1 MKTYNSGFY
10 TLMDEAGLLN
20 SQNFSLYIDNV
31 LGYGNTQ
38 ALKLDGFS
46 FEPVNQLDFDY
57 RQLQIENQLKVMA
70 TYTDKDS
77 EAIPFGT
84 KGFESS
90 YGVIPRQKAR
100 AIMDEDDY
108 RKYLIAVQQLSFS
121 NMTAKQYALDILF
134 NKLSEITSAHETA
147 MTYQRDQMVS
157 NRGLTLSATNNPR
170 GIKGLTFSASVPDT
184 NVTTLTS
191 TDRWFTDAAKT
202 TEGSTAK
209 PVNDIRTI
217 VRNMKRKGFLDITCE
232 VDEVS
237 WEEDMNHSEWQI
249 ALGYA
254 IRPDLRGS
262 ASNDNNAKAVA
273 ASATDAE
280 WKAAFERIIG
290 CRVRYSQSIVGT
302 ETLSSGS
309 LVRTSMRSFNANTY
323 VFYPTGDIGTIK
335 VVAPLVSDNSAI
347 YGSLLGGKG
356 IISYEY
362 DAKAKTQDWWSELT
376 ALCVPNRSNDMY
388 YLITR

>member
-38 ALKLDGFS
+38 ALKLDGFT

-134 NKLSEITSAHETA
+134 NKLSEIISAHETA

-170 GIKGLTFSASVPDT
+170 GIKGLTFSASVPDA
-184 NVTTLTS
+184 NVTTLT
-191 TDRWFTDAAKT
+191 TTARWFTDADKT
-202 TEGSTAK
+202 TEGSTSN

-237 WEEDMNHSEWQI
+237 WEEDMNHTKWQI

-262 ASNDNNAKAVA
+262 AANDNNAKAVA

-309 LVRTSMRSFNANTY
+309 LVRTSMRSFKADTY

-388 YLITR
+388 YLITK